1 MRELIPD
8 AGLVRWR
15 PPRPESETADFDL
28 CGHRQL
34 MGLLLELD
42 QHLVSGRV
50 IVLQDGHI

>member
-28 CGHRQL
+28 CGHRQM